1 MAAGIL
7 PLFQDLSPDEQA
19 VLKQAII
26 ALYSVAATSV
36 STGTSDNTVE
46 VLLAGILNPRAVF
59 SAFLPMAV
67 AFLAIFA
74 FWRRFLSRG
83 YYGIPQG
90 PGYTL
95 TGSIVLI
102 DVFGTHYILQL
113 DRCRSWDVSIQLGL

>member
-19 VLKQAII
+19 ILKQAII
-26 ALYSVAATSV
+26 ALYSVTATSV
-36 STGTSDNTVE
+36 STGTSENTVE

-74 FWRRFLSRG
+74 FWRRFFSRG
-83 YYGIPQG
+83 YYDIRRAPA
-90 PGYTL
+90 YSL
-95 TGSIVLI
+95 TNSIVLI
-102 DVFGTHYILQL
+102 DVIGMHYILQL
-113 DRCRSWDVSIQLGL
+113 DRYRTWEASI